1 MRKLFLLLSLF
12 TVMILSCGTEGK
24 QGGETSSNKEGKR
37 KFKIGITQIVAHTA
51 LDKAREGFKDALKE
65 AGIEAE

>member
-37 KFKIGITQIVAHTA
+37 KFKIGITQIVASLLHAFLTMGEKPA
-51 LDKAREGFKDALKE
+51 
-65 AGIEAE
+65 